1 MPFKYDKKYERE
13 DEVEN
18 NRANEG
24 RYVMPPGCT
33 TTGIELRKAA
43 ARERERKMQE
53 IEYEQRTRPNYMHF
67 DVDLNNLYD
76 IEAVLTLLQTRANQ
90 LRNTDIIVPHPRQ
103 Y

>member
-1 MPFKYDKKYERE
+1 MPFKYDRRYERE

-33 TTGIELRKAA
+33 TTGIELRKYA
-43 ARERERKMQE
+43 ARERERKLQE
-53 IEYEQRTRPNYMHF
+53 IEFERRTRPCNIHL
-67 DVDLNNLYD
+67 DIDINNEYD
-76 IEAVLTLLQTRANQ
+76 IEATIQMLNARLKTLKE
-90 LRNTDIIVPHPRQ
+90 TDIIVPHPRQ

>member
-33 TTGIELRKAA
+33 TTGIEMRKFE
-43 ARERERKMQE
+43 ARE
-53 IEYEQRTRPNYMHF
+53 
-67 DVDLNNLYD
+67 
-76 IEAVLTLLQTRANQ
+76 
-90 LRNTDIIVPHPRQ
+90 
-103 Y
+103 

>member
-1 MPFKYDKKYERE
+1 MPFRYDKNYERE

-33 TTGIELRKAA
+33 TTGIELRKFA
-43 ARERERKMQE
+43 ARERERRLQE
-53 IEYEQRTRPNYMHF
+53 LEFERRTRPCNMTL
-67 DVDLNNLYD
+67 DIDLNNEYD
-76 IEAVLTLLQTRANQ
+76 IKAAIQMLQSR
-90 LRNTDIIVPHPRQ
+90 LRILEETDIIVPHPRQ

>member
-1 MPFKYDKKYERE
+1 MPFKYSKNYERE

-43 ARERERKMQE
+43 ARERERRLQE
-53 IEYEQRTRPNYMHF
+53 IEFQQRTRPSYMHL
-67 DVDLNNLYD
+67 DIDLNNIYD
-76 IEAVLTLLQTRANQ
+76 VKAAIQMLEARVRMLEE
-90 LRNTDIIVPHPRQ
+90 TDIIVPHPRQ